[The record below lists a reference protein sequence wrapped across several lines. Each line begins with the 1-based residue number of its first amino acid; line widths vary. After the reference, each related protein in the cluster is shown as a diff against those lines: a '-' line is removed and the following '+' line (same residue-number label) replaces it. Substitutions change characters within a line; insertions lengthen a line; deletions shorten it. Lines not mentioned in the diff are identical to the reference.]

1 MASRIRRSVSF
12 SHPNSSPKTNH
23 ARSSS
28 LPCRSH
34 PLISQLEDEIKNL
47 KIWEAN
53 PNLKTSAWLN
63 EGLTMLKNVH
73 DSFGDLLHLS
83 QTRDSF
89 RRRSEWVESL
99 LEDYLRFVDVY
110 GIFRASI
117 VSIKEEQLK
126 LEMSLRRNN
135 ESMISLYARERK
147 KINKDMMK
155 IVSSNVRFTGK
166 YLIPVTTMVESNSAD
181 FELSNVLRDVNDVT
195 QMVTMCLIKGV
206 SSSIEIK
213 RNSWKN
219 LRNLWNN
226 KKKTSDKEEGIKEV
240 VEVIE
245 SLSDLRINGEGDKN
259 RKDRSKALEKLERL
273 DKCIEEIGN
282 GRWKCNLNAAYG
294 AYRVKFLHEE
304 MVF

>member
-1 MASRIRRSVSF
+1 MASRIRRNLSF

-23 ARSSS
+23 TRSSS

-34 PLISQLEDEIKNL
+34 PLISQLQDEIKNL

-53 PNLKTSAWLN
+53 SDLRTSAWLN
-63 EGLTMLKNVH
+63 EGLIMLKNVH

-83 QTRDSF
+83 QTQDSF

-117 VSIKEEQLK
+117 VSLKEEQLK
-126 LEMSLRRNN
+126 VEIALRRNN
-135 ESMISLYARERK
+135 ESMISWYAKERK
-147 KINKDMMK
+147 KITKDMMK

-166 YLIPVTTMVESNSAD
+166 YSIPVTTMVESNSND
-181 FELSNVLRDVNDVT
+181 LELSSVLRDVNDVT
-195 QMVTMCLIKGV
+195 EMVTMCLIKGV

-219 LRNLWNN
+219 LKNLWNN

-245 SLSDLRINGEGDKN
+245 SLSELRINGEGDKN
-259 RKDRSKALEKLERL
+259 RDQRSRVLEKLERL
-273 DKCIEEIGN
+273 DECIAEIEN
-282 GRWKCNLNAAYG
+282 GSEKVFRSLINTRVALLNM
-294 AYRVKFLHEE
+294 LTQ
-304 MVF
+304 

>member
-12 SHPNSSPKTNH
+12 SHPSSSLKTNH
-23 ARSSS
+23 TRSSS

-34 PLISQLEDEIKNL
+34 PLISQLKDEIKNL
-47 KIWEAN
+47 KIWEAY

-63 EGLTMLKNVH
+63 EGLVMLKNVH

-83 QTRDSF
+83 
-89 RRRSEWVESL
+89 EWIESL

-110 GIFRASI
+110 RIFRASI

-126 LEMSLRRNN
+126 LEISLRRNK
-135 ESMISLYARERK
+135 ESMISLYAKERK

-166 YLIPVTTMVESNSAD
+166 YLIPVTTMVEPNSAD
-181 FELSNVLRDVNDVT
+181 FELSSVLRDVNDVT

-219 LRNLWNN
+219 LKNLWNN
-226 KKKTSDKEEGIKEV
+226 KMKTSDKEEGIKEV

-245 SLSDLRINGEGDKN
+245 SLSVLRINGDGDKN
-259 RKDRSKALEKLERL
+259 RKERSKALEKLERL
-273 DKCIEEIGN
+273 DECIEEIEN
-282 GRWKCNLNAAYG
+282 GSEKVFRSLINTRVYLLNIIM
-294 AYRVKFLHEE
+294 H
-304 MVF
+304 